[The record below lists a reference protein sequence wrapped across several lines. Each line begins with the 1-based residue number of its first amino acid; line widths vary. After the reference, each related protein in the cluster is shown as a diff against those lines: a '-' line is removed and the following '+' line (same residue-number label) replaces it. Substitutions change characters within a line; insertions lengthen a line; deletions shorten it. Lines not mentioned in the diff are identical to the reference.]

1 MLHRAPGGGF
11 GTCDRSRRD
20 PPRIGD
26 TGRSLDGDQARESP
40 CCHALRQSS
49 HAGVAALAARRARR
63 LTDLLASAARRSP
76 LYRRLLRCPV
86 TNSYGASEFL
96 SLASECVHGHL
107 HLNSDWVI
115 LESVDDQGRE
125 VPSGEAGVT
134 TLLANLASHVQ
145 PLIRYDLG
153 DRARR
158 HAGVCSCGSH
168 LPVIDVQGRCDDTL
182 RLGRPQGRFVSVL
195 PLALS
200 TVLEDDAGLFDFQL
214 VQQGPCELLL
224 RVECAEI
231 AAFEAASLNSIFR
244 RRLAVPCRLEA

>member
-1 MLHRAPGGGF
+1 M
-11 GTCDRSRRD
+11 
-20 PPRIGD
+20 
-26 TGRSLDGDQARESP
+26 
-40 CCHALRQSS
+40 
-49 HAGVAALAARRARR
+49 
-63 LTDLLASAARRSP
+63 
-76 LYRRLLRCPV
+76 
-86 TNSYGASEFL
+86 
-96 SLASECVHGHL
+96 
-107 HLNSDWVI
+107 
-115 LESVDDQGRE
+115 
-125 VPSGEAGVT
+125 PSGEAGVT